1 MKKGKSYLVEW
12 FDAWGN
18 GNYYK
23 EGNDYTP
30 VVICNIGF
38 LCEENDE
45 TLVLSSSISEDDAQ
59 RSVFVVPWEYI
70 IKVEELIL

>member
-1 MKKGKSYLVEW
+1 MEKGKIYLVEW
-12 FDAWGN
+12 FDAWST

-23 EGNDYTP
+23 VANDYTP
-30 VVICNIGF
+30 VVIKNIGF
-38 LCEENDE
+38 LCEENDD
-45 TLVLSSSISEDDAQ
+45 TLVLSSSICEDDSQ